1 MRSLG
6 SRADEDVRSVVW
18 ARVWPLLLLELSEP
32 ALLVL
37 PMLVA
42 RCFLLRRPLDT
53 PLRPLDTLCAAGRLS
68 PCR

>member
-1 MRSLG
+1 MGFRVSDPRFPLDTMRTKDMRSLG

-37 PMLVA
+37 PML
-42 RCFLLRRPLDT
+42 
-53 PLRPLDTLCAAGRLS
+53 AAGYNEYI
-68 PCR
+68 